1 MLATSTTPIFQSYF
15 ASFQRSRKGRRKQL
29 ENESRKVSASQKL
42 LRRRY
47 GGVRRGVSVGGGG
60 GVAVAVVRKQRV
72 KKIDAF
78 KKVFLSFFFFFF
90 PSSFS
95 TPLLPATFR
104 D

>member
-1 MLATSTTPIFQSYF
+1 M
-15 ASFQRSRKGRRKQL
+15 

-60 GVAVAVVRKQRV
+60 VAVAVVRKQRV

-78 KKVFLSFFFFFF
+78 KKVFLSFFFF
-90 PSSFS
+90 SSLALSLHLSCWLHLETRREISYFG
-95 TPLLPATFR
+95 
-104 D
+104 

>member
-1 MLATSTTPIFQSYF
+1 M
-15 ASFQRSRKGRRKQL
+15 

-47 GGVRRGVSVGGGG
+47 GGVRRGVVSAVVAWRSVGGG

-78 KKVFLSFFFFFF
+78 KKVFLSFFFF
-90 PSSFS
+90 
-95 TPLLPATFR
+95 LP
-104 D
+104 